1 MDAFLQIFGD
11 ITVDSI
17 VLITTALIFLWK
29 IYVIVKEHLISK
41 YKQEE
46 EKEQKLQEVIEQATL
61 YPKWHEQSISIQ
73 KKFSAT
79 ISSIETAQRN
89 NLECLNRLTKLIAE
103 NKATTCRYRI
113 LRFNDEIL
121 HDLRHSKEH
130 FDQVLEDITRYE
142 TYCHEHPEYKNNKAV
157 LAIENIKRVYQK
169 CSNDNTFL

>member
-1 MDAFLQIFGD
+1 MEAFLQAFGD
-11 ITVDSI
+11 MTVASV
-17 VLITTALIFLWK
+17 VLAITALIFLWK
-29 IYVIVKEHLISK
+29 IYAIVKEHLISK

-46 EKEQKLQEVIEQATL
+46 EKERKLQEVIEQASL
-61 YPKWHEQSISIQ
+61 YPKWHEQSLSIQ
-73 KKFSAT
+73 KEFSNN
-79 ISSIETAQRN
+79 ISSIETTQRN
-89 NLECLNRLTKLIAE
+89 NLECLNRLTRLIAE
-103 NKATTCRYRI
+103 NEATTCRYRL

-169 CSNDNTFL
+169 CSDENTFL